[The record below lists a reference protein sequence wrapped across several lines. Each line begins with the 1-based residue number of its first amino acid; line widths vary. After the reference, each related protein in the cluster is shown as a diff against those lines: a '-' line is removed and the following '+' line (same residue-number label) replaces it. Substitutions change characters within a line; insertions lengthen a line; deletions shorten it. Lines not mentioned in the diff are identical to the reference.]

1 MPDEISLVDY
11 YMAAIPHKAGEGA
24 RVLTAFRDAGMH
36 LTGFIGY
43 WKTGWNAEIVFI
55 VDRKTKG
62 MGAAGKKAKLLLG
75 PKRRGIM
82 VKGEDRPGVLA
93 ELLRQLAEGGI
104 NVTSVH
110 ALSAG
115 SGRFGALIAV
125 APEELRKT
133 TKCLGMK

>member
-24 RVLTAFRDAGMH
+24 RVLTAFKDAGMN
-36 LTGFIGY
+36 LAGFIGY

-55 VDRKTKG
+55 VDEKTKG
-62 MGAAGKKAKLLLG
+62 IGAAGRKAKLLLSS
-75 PKRRGIM
+75 KRRGIM

-93 ELLRQLAEGGI
+93 ALLCQLAETGI

-125 APEELRKT
+125 APEDLRRTAKS
-133 TKCLGMK
+133 LGKK

>member
-24 RVLTAFRDAGMH
+24 RVLAAFKDTGMN
-36 LTGFIGY
+36 LAGFIGY

-55 VDRKTKG
+55 VDEKTKG
-62 MGAAGKKAKLLLG
+62 MGAAGKKAQLVLG
-75 PKRRGIM
+75 QKHKGIM
-82 VKGEDRPGVLA
+82 VRGEDRPGVLA
-93 ELLRQLAEGGI
+93 ELLCQLAEGGI

-115 SGRFGALIAV
+115 AGRFGALIAV

-133 TKCLGMK
+133 AKSLGMK

>member
-1 MPDEISLVDY
+1 MPDEISLVEY

-24 RVLTAFRDAGMH
+24 RVLTAFKEAGMN
-36 LTGFIGY
+36 LAGFIGY

-55 VDRKTKG
+55 VDEKTKG
-62 MGAAGKKAKLLLG
+62 MSTAARKAKLVLG

-82 VKGEDRPGVLA
+82 VKGKDRPGVLA
-93 ELLRQLAEGGI
+93 ELLCRLAEGGI

-115 SGRFGALIAV
+115 AGRFGALIAV

-133 TKCLGMK
+133 AKSLGMK